1 MKNLICNLL
10 ICLGVI
16 TSAWAAGDTERA
28 RVRESGFVMQEI
40 LQARDKGIP
49 KSVLDG
55 AKCVI
60 VIPSMMK
67 AAFGIGGNYGR
78 GVMTCRTGDDF
89 KGPWSPPVMMA
100 SGGGSFGFQI
110 GVQATDYVILV
121 MNDRGAR
128 DMLRNKVKLGADV
141 SAAAGPLGRT
151 AEASTNGKM
160 TAQML
165 SYSHTR
171 GVFGGI
177 SLLGATL
184 RPDKSADRHL
194 YGKQLSGE
202 AIINSEGI
210 TMPPEAQ
217 PLVDTL
223 TAHTSGHE
231 TGHPTADKKIF

>member
-1 MKNLICNLL
+1 
-10 ICLGVI
+10 
-16 TSAWAAGDTERA
+16 
-28 RVRESGFVMQEI
+28 
-40 LQARDKGIP
+40 
-49 KSVLDG
+49 
-55 AKCVI
+55 
-60 VIPSMMK
+60 
-67 AAFGIGGNYGR
+67 
-78 GVMTCRTGDDF
+78 
-89 KGPWSPPVMMA
+89 MMA

-194 YGKQLSGE
+194 YGKQVSTE
-202 AIINSEGI
+202 AIVNSEGI
-210 TMPPEAQ
+210 EMPPEAQ

>member
-1 MKNLICNLL
+1 
-10 ICLGVI
+10 
-16 TSAWAAGDTERA
+16 
-28 RVRESGFVMQEI
+28 MQEI
-40 LQARDKGIP
+40 LKAPDKGIP
-49 KSVLDG
+49 KSALDG

-60 VIPSMMK
+60 VIPSMMR
-67 AAFGIGGNYGR
+67 AAFVIGGNYGR

-141 SAAAGPLGRT
+141 SAAAGPIGRT

-165 SYSHTR
+165 SYSRTR
-171 GVFGGI
+171 GVFGGV

-184 RPDKSADRHL
+184 RPDKSADRNL

-210 TMPPEAQ
+210 TMPPEAER
-217 PLVDTL
+217 LVDTL
-223 TAHTSGHE
+223 TAHTSTHE
-231 TGHPTADKKIF
+231 TGHPTGDNKIF